1 MRAVGL
7 AVPYLR
13 EFREVAYQFT
23 QPFAVDSTAY
33 QDTFDA
39 VPTPM
44 DQALSAT
51 LTWWRDQGR
60 PAAARK
66 E

>member
-1 MRAVGL
+1 VRAIGL

-13 EFREVAYQFT
+13 EFREIAYQFT
-23 QPFAVDSTAY
+23 RPFVVDSAAY
-33 QDTFDA
+33 QDTFGTA
-39 VPTPM
+39 PM
-44 DQALSAT
+44 PMVQALSAT

-60 PAAARK
+60 AAARK